1 MSVLLSQPL
10 EHQQQET
17 RHRDQPSM
25 HLLRECDNH
34 STSPCT
40 PPLSPNDL
48 SSSTNTSHDPDSTDL
63 ADPSTPPPSRSST
76 VKKTTQ
82 LPLTSHITSQSSIDS
97 NDHHHLLPPTTDHNN
112 QKPSKKDHAFDKNS
126 IDRLSR
132 QPSTSTSSSSSG
144 QIIFQQVSTTENVVV
159 EERPEQQHGVMA
171 TTLQPKLSRPG
182 YVDTDDEDDDSKQLS
197 IGTRIAKG
205 HRHYTLM

>member
-10 EHQQQET
+10 EHQQQQT
-17 RHRDQPSM
+17 RHPDRPSM
-25 HLLRECDNH
+25 HLLRECDDH
-34 STSPCT
+34 STTPCT

-82 LPLTSHITSQSSIDS
+82 LHITSQPSIDS
-97 NDHHHLLPPTTDHNN
+97 NHHPHLLPPTTDHNN

-126 IDRLSR
+126 IGRLSR

-144 QIIFQQVSTTENVVV
+144 QVIFQQVSTAENVV
-159 EERPEQQHGVMA
+159 EERRQEQHGVMA
-171 TTLQPKLSRPG
+171 TALQHKISRPG